1 MEYSYDGHPNWKVLL
16 SEVSCSPLRRSQ
28 QSSLN
33 PELKPSLSS
42 IPTGWTQL
50 EDVWDLLELSLT
62 RDLWPLMSWGAC
74 PKTQNHSQLLSVCW
88 TVLSKNHEW
97 KGKSRGCSPGTED
110 QEQSLLWVAKFQL
123 NLKQEQDF
131 FLKNFSKKD
140 LLSTM

>member
-50 EDVWDLLELSLT
+50 EDVWDPPGALT
-62 RDLWPLMSWGAC
+62 HQRPLATHVLRCMS
-74 PKTQNHSQLLSVCW
+74 QNTEPQPAPVC
-88 TVLSKNHEW
+88 VLS
-97 KGKSRGCSPGTED
+97 SV
-110 QEQSLLWVAKFQL
+110 EQKP
-123 NLKQEQDF
+123 
-131 FLKNFSKKD
+131 
-140 LLSTM
+140 